1 MDLSTEQRQ
10 AIARN
15 CLPTSWQ
22 MSTAWRLQH
31 QGAATDEPDALVD
44 WLQDAELRSQALVAE
59 LVRHL
64 SARLWRLELR
74 DPVAAGGA
82 AEQAGLCALDVVC
95 GGLRWTL
102 WLRPQPRLH
111 LVRIHR

>member
-10 AIARN
+10 AIAHN

-22 MSTAWRLQH
+22 MTTAWRLQH
-31 QGAATDEPDALVD
+31 QGAATDEPDRLVD
-44 WLQDAELRSQALVAE
+44 WLQGASPRSQALVLE

-64 SARLWRLELR
+64 SQRLWRLELR
-74 DPVAAGGA
+74 EPTTGDR
-82 AEQAGLCALDVVC
+82 AGLRLLDVVC

-102 WLRPQPRLH
+102 WLQPRPRLH
-111 LVRIHR
+111 LVRISR